1 MSEDGAALPSPPTCQ
16 LTSGCKLIV
25 SGPGVGEA
33 NSCHSSE
40 VMIQHPHTGM
50 LFGSKAKGAFLTK
63 VSIQSM
69 LRVRWLAE
77 TATLFFFH

>member
-1 MSEDGAALPSPPTCQ
+1 MSEDGAALPPALPTCQ

-25 SGPGVGEA
+25 TGPGVGEA

-50 LFGSKAKGAFLTK
+50 LFGSKGAFLTK
-63 VSIQSM
+63 VSM
-69 LRVRWLAE
+69 LRVCVQYEVMRYDCSMVC
-77 TATLFFFH
+77 

>member
-25 SGPGVGEA
+25 TGPGVGEA

-40 VMIQHPHTGM
+40 VMIQLPHTGM
-50 LFGSKAKGAFLTK
+50 LFGSRTISE
-63 VSIQSM
+63 VSI
-69 LRVRWLAE
+69 LRVCVQYEVMRYDCSMVC
-77 TATLFFFH
+77 